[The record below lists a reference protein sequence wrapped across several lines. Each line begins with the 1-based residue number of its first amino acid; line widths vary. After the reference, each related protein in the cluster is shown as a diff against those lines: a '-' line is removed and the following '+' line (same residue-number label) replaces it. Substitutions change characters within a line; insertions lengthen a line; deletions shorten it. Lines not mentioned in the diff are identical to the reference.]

1 MQVAEIMRDHP
12 ITITELDNAARATQ
26 LMRQY
31 NVGLLPV
38 TANASAGK
46 LIGII
51 TDRDIVV
58 RVLASSKEPDQVLVR
73 DFMTKSPV
81 SCGLLDDIRY
91 AMLLMRD
98 QQVRGLP
105 VVDLGNYIV
114 GIVTVSDLLS
124 HFIHTEEIEG
134 LLRSVSRPHMPV
146 AS

>member
-1 MQVAEIMRDHP
+1 MQVCEIMRDHP
-12 ITITELDNAARATQ
+12 FIINELDTAARAAQ
-26 LMRQY
+26 LMREH

-38 TANASAGK
+38 VASASSGK

-51 TDRDIVV
+51 TDRDVVV
-58 RVLASSKEPDQVLVR
+58 RVIAGGKEPEETLVR

-91 AMLLMRD
+91 AMLLMRN

-105 VVDLGNYIV
+105 VVDLGNYLV
-114 GIVTVSDLLS
+114 GVVTVSDLLS
-124 HFIHTEEIEG
+124 HFIDTDEIEG
-134 LLRSVSRPHMPV
+134 LLRSVSRPHVPL

>member
-1 MQVAEIMRDHP
+1 MQVCEIMRDHP
-12 ITITELDNAARATQ
+12 FTITELDTAAKAAE
-26 LMRQY
+26 LMGQY

-38 TANASAGK
+38 IASASAGK

-58 RVLASSKEPDQVLVR
+58 RVTAAGKLPEETLVR

-81 SCGLLDDIRY
+81 SCGILDDIRY

-98 QQVRGLP
+98 HQVRGLP
-105 VVDLGNYIV
+105 VVDLGNYIIGV
-114 GIVTVSDLLS
+114 LTVSDLLS

-134 LLRSVSRPHMPV
+134 LLRSVSRPHTPLV
-146 AS
+146 A